1 MKRLTALD
9 LGFIYLERRNQPLH
23 VAYLTLLRPPADAP
37 DDFARTLVARL
48 RSYASPLPP
57 FNQRLETRIG
67 RGFWVEDPEF
77 DIEQHVIHLA
87 LPRPGTMAQLL
98 AMVSRMHASHLDRAY
113 PLWRTY
119 IIEGIE
125 GGQIAIYSK
134 VHHAVADGVAGTRLF
149 LRSMSTDPTEVLPP
163 PWATPPQG
171 RRPRPAHLLAAPV
184 DGVKRLVDRFGG
196 AFEHV
201 PTIWRELRRSQHELQ
216 TGHPDA
222 LGGHAAPATILNR
235 PISASRRYLARSYSL
250 ARIKAAG
257 RTLGCTI
264 NDVMLA
270 MCSHAL
276 RHYLLDQHALPDA
289 PLIAGVPMS
298 TRRDKSDV
306 GNQIGFL
313 LANLGTHLADPAER
327 LRIIKASVEHA
338 KSRYTAMKPG
348 AILGYAV
355 AEMAPGLANM
365 LLAPKRGHLAFNLVI
380 SNVPGPRSPVYWQGC
395 AVEGMYPVSVLVDG
409 MALNITASSRA
420 DALDFGVLACRRTVP
435 KVESLM
441 DYLADGLDEIERLAR
456 LTIAVGKPVEFE
468 STAD

>member
-9 LGFIYLERRNQPLH
+9 MGFIHLERRNQPLH

-37 DDFARTLVARL
+37 PDFATTLVARL

-57 FNQRLETRIG
+57 FNQRLDSRLG
-67 RGFWVEDPEF
+67 KAFWVEDPEF

-87 LPRPGTMAQLL
+87 LPSPGTLEQLL

-149 LRSMSTDPTEVLPP
+149 LRSMSLNPGDILPP
-163 PWATPPQG
+163 PWAVPPQG
-171 RRPRPAHLLAAPV
+171 RRERPGLLAAPV
-184 DGVKRLVDRFGG
+184 DGVVKLANRFGG

-201 PTIWRELRRSQHELQ
+201 PEIYRELRKSVLERRG
-216 TGHPDA
+216 GHPDS
-222 LGGHAAPATILNR
+222 LSGSCAPASLLNQ
-235 PISASRRYLARSYSL
+235 PISASRRYLARSYPL

-257 RTLGCTI
+257 RTLGCTV

-276 RHYLLDQHALPDA
+276 RRYLLDLGALPA
-289 PLIAGVPMS
+289 EPLIAGVPMS
-298 TRRDKSDV
+298 TRRDRSDV
-306 GNQIGFL
+306 GNQISFL

-327 LRIIKASVEHA
+327 LRVIKASVEHSKA
-338 KSRYTAMKPG
+338 RYATMKPG
-348 AILGYAV
+348 AILGYA
-355 AEMAPGLANM
+355 AAQLTPGLVNM
-365 LLAPKRGHLAFNLVI
+365 LFAPKRGHLAFNLVI

-395 AVEGMYPVSVLVDG
+395 AVEGMFPVSVLADG

-420 DALDFGVLACRRTVP
+420 DALDFGVLACRRTLP
-435 KVESLM
+435 RVESLM
-441 DYLADGLDEIERLAR
+441 DYLEEGLEEIERLAR
-456 LTIAVGKPVEFE
+456 LSIAVGKPVPLDETV
-468 STAD
+468 S